1 MALTLILALQAAAT
15 AHPAAAP
22 PTGGPGWAMADP
34 SALRGLG
41 DALAFDLAR
50 YRGGDGACAGAAAGD
65 VLVCGRLRHG
75 GGDYPLAY
83 WARVFGPEP
92 PIRAEM
98 GLGGGATG
106 DVHVE
111 QQEYSNGTVAKR
123 VMVGIRLPF

>member
-1 MALTLILALQAAAT
+1 MALTLILALQAAAP
-15 AHPAAAP
+15 ASPAAAP
-22 PTGGPGWAMADP
+22 PTDGPRWAMAAP

-41 DALAFDLAR
+41 EPAAFDLAR

-83 WARVFGPEP
+83 WARIFGPER
-92 PIRAEM
+92 PIRAET

-111 QQEYSNGTVAKR
+111 QHEYSNGTVANR
-123 VMVGIRLPF
+123 VMVGIRMPF